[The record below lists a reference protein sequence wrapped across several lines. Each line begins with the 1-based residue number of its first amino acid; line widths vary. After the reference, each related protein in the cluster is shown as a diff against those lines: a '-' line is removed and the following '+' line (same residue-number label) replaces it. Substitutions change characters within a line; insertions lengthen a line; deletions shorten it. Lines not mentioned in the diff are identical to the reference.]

1 MIPLGALRALPWRL
15 IGTGLVI
22 TLLLGWALRLDHLRA
37 HWRTIAL
44 GHEQTLSTI
53 RIAFEDMGEPV
64 PADADIEPAV
74 RRAFRQREDERAANA
89 IMAGSV
95 KRAGEETQR
104 AQAETEEAQRR
115 IAKLTK
121 ERDTW
126 IAKAR
131 SASTRTERMT
141 AELELAECVSAL
153 SELRASG
160 F

>member
-1 MIPLGALRALPWRL
+1 MSILNIWKPMGIGAA
-15 IGTGLVI
+15 IAAAVI
-22 TLLLGWALRLDHLRA
+22 FAWALRLDHLRA
-37 HWRTIAL
+37 GWRTVAI
-44 GHEQTLSTI
+44 GHEQTLNTI
-53 RIAFEDMGEPV
+53 RIAFSDMGEPV
-64 PADADIEPAV
+64 KKNADIEPAV
-74 RRAFRQREDERAANA
+74 RRLFRQREDERAANT

-95 KRAGEETQR
+95 RRAGEETQR
-104 AQAETEEAQRR
+104 AMAETEEAQRK

-141 AELELAECVSAL
+141 AELELAECVTAL
-153 SELRASG
+153 SELRQSG

>member
-1 MIPLGALRALPWRL
+1 MTFALRHWRL
-15 IGTGLVI
+15 IGTALI
-22 TLLLGWALRLDHLRA
+22 IAALLAWGLRLDHLRA
-37 HWRTIAL
+37 GWRTIAL
-44 GHEQTLSTI
+44 GHEQTLKTI

-64 PADADIEPAV
+64 QSDADIEPSV
-74 RRAFRQREDERAANA
+74 RRIYRQREEERAANA

-104 AQAETEEAQRR
+104 AMAETEEAQRK

-121 ERDTW
+121 ERDQW
-126 IAKAR
+126 IARAR